1 MKFFVGFLVL
11 CLLIGA
17 LTPNWRMR
25 DLVIAMIG
33 LSAVVVA
40 AYYVSNLI

>member
-1 MKFFVGFLVL
+1 MTFFVGFLVL

-25 DLVIAMIG
+25 YLVLVMMG

-40 AYYVSNLI
+40 AYYFLNLI